1 MPRKE
6 NSVSVVSGT
15 DVDEFEETLDE
26 AQSIRGR
33 SPEGLHSH
41 DKRPYIRPLEYE
53 ESDYESESSEEKPL
67 SVIQEEDEEDL
78 SESVVFPSNF
88 SRQHSTS
95 DDFQSDDDVMN
106 LLDDDHDRDETAVH
120 GVDFGTVRKISQNE
134 RNAVLSP
141 EGESSGDASFGRYL
155 AKSDEEGNTPL
166 NSHYRLLDSIELEES
181 ESGGVETSFSETEAD
196 RGGMDRSSTPLDYRD
211 EENVYYNE
219 TGQNEVPYD
228 PTGDPSGRD
237 KAPLP
242 DQDFEGGITT
252 EEQVRVFLALYD
264 YDPSTMS
271 PNPDAEEEELAFNE
285 GDLIKV
291 ITKPTGAVYNNL

>member
-15 DVDEFEETLDE
+15 DMDEFEEALDE

-95 DDFQSDDDVMN
+95 DDFQSDDDVMD

-120 GVDFGTVRKISQNE
+120 GVDFETVRKISQNE

-181 ESGGVETSFSETEAD
+181 ENGGVETSFSETEAD

-285 GDLIKV
+285 GELIKV
-291 ITKPTGAVYNNL
+291 ITKPTGALYNNL